1 MTTMDDRR
9 YVDYVYKISSLQP
22 DLNGLQLQPRPSIYR
37 LYSHLQSIASYQLCI
52 NNNCQHGTTPTHATL
67 YKRVYKNSSR
77 SVHPMSSKKH
87 LKSCVLCDK
96 IAKPQP
102 NRIKVSKNFK
112 RFANSNDK
120 FQFKKPQQWRMMQF
134 IVFKI

>member
-1 MTTMDDRR
+1 MERHQRTPR
-9 YVDYVYKISSLQP
+9 YTNVCTK
-22 DLNGLQLQPRPSIYR
+22 
-37 LYSHLQSIASYQLCI
+37 
-52 NNNCQHGTTPTHATL
+52 THQEVCTQCPA
-67 YKRVYKNSSR
+67 
-77 SVHPMSSKKH
+77 KKH